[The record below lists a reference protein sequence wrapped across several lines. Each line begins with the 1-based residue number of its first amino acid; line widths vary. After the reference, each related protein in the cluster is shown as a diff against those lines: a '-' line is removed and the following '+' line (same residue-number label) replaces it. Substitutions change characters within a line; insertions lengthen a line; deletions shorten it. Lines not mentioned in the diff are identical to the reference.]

1 MRLHISVLDAMK
13 FGGIAL
19 SSVGL
24 LSVIFMLIFSD
35 TVFSRWWARYIN
47 WIDRTLRLLF
57 REGSGRKVAT
67 AQAAL
72 LGALVSVELV
82 VVDVP
87 YWYCLAAAIVFLPAA
102 YLASERKK
110 RLTRLES
117 QVDSFVLALANS
129 LKTVPGLS
137 AALQALVPLLQD
149 PIRQEVERVV
159 KEMRVGST
167 LEQSLL
173 NMSARVGSRV
183 LDSAMSALIIGIQ
196 VGGNL
201 VVVLENTAASIREM
215 NRLDGVVRTK
225 TAEGKAQLWVL
236 AIFPFAICGAFNM
249 VQPGY
254 FEPLQQTFAG
264 YMIITV
270 ATTFWVASLLVARKV
285 LTVDI

>member
-1 MRLHISVLDAMK
+1 MK

-19 SSVGL
+19 SFVGL
-24 LSVIFMLIFSD
+24 LSVIYMLMFTD
-35 TVFSRWWARYIN
+35 TVFSRWWARYTN
-47 WIDRTLRLLF
+47 WIDKTLRLLF
-57 REGSGRKVAT
+57 REGSGRRIAAV
-67 AQAAL
+67 QAAL
-72 LGALVSVELV
+72 LGVLLAVELV
-82 VVDVP
+82 VIDIP
-87 YWYCLAAAIVFLPAA
+87 YWYGLAAAIIFLPAA
-102 YLASERKK
+102 YLAGERKK
-110 RLTRLES
+110 RLTKLES
-117 QVDSFVLALANS
+117 QVDGFVLALANS

-149 PIRQEVERVV
+149 PIRQEIERVV

-201 VVVLENTAASIREM
+201 VVVLENTAMSIREM

-236 AIFPFAICGAFNM
+236 AVFPFAICGAFSS

-254 FEPLQQTFAG
+254 FDPLQQSIAG
-264 YMIITV
+264 YIVVTI
-270 ATTFWVASLLVARKV
+270 ATIFWVSALLVARKV